1 MLLLDFS
8 SVIIANLHAQVG
20 IHNMKVVEE
29 DLLRHMILNTIRA
42 IRVKFREHELVI
54 ACDHGSWRKS
64 AFPYYKAN
72 RAKAKEATGLDW
84 KKVFEIFGRMRSDL
98 RDYFPYRVVEV
109 EGAEADD
116 VIGTLVREY
125 GGDCDLPLAMSGEE
139 VIIVSPD
146 KDFAQLHRYTNVKQW
161 DPIKK
166 AFITHNDP
174 DLYLLEHVIK
184 GDSGDGIPNILS
196 DDDTFVVEGKR
207 QKPMTAKRLEEFKLK
222 FLFERIDAIPLDEP
236 DGRNFVRNYKLID
249 LRNTPSSLSEEILDV
264 YDQQAGKD
272 RSQIFNYMMKNK
284 LRNLM
289 ETINEF

>member
-20 IHNMKVVEE
+20 IQNMKVVEE
-29 DLLRHMILNTIRA
+29 DLLRHMILNTVRA
-42 IRVKFREHELVI
+42 IRMKFKEHELVI
-54 ACDHGSWRKS
+54 ACDHGSWRKQ

-84 KKVFEIFGRMRSDL
+84 KKVFEVFGRMRSDL

-116 VIGTLVREY
+116 VIGTLVNKF
-125 GGDCDLPLAMSGEE
+125 GGVDLPMRIAGEE

-146 KDFAQLHRYTNVKQW
+146 KDFAQLHRFGNVKQY

-166 AFITHNDP
+166 KFITHNEP
-174 DLYLLEHVIK
+174 EAYLKEHIIR
-184 GDSGDGIPNILS
+184 GDSGDGVPNIMS
-196 DDDTFVVEGKR
+196 DDDTFVVETKR
-207 QKPMTAKRLEEFKLK
+207 QKPMTQKKLDAFLSVIPEEYKK
-222 FLFERIDAIPLDEP
+222 NHD
-236 DGRNFVRNYKLID
+236 RNTLLID
-249 LRNTPSSLSEEILDV
+249 LANTPNSLREEILTV
-264 YDQQAGKD
+264 YESQAGKD
-272 RSQIFNYMMKNK
+272 RSQIFNYMIKNK

-289 ETINEF
+289 ESIQDF